1 MRLQVLREA
10 VEARLQHCKGSQGVG
25 ELMQWLR
32 APADQPDMDPEEL
45 WGWEPRL
52 DAAEV
57 LRGVVEE
64 QCSVL
69 ACILSR
75 LDRVQGMLHKVDT
88 RLSA

>member
-1 MRLQVLREA
+1 MWVQALREA
-10 VEARLQHCKGSQGVG
+10 VEARLQRCKGRQDAGM
-25 ELMQWLR
+25 LMQWLR
-32 APADQPDMDPEEL
+32 TPADQPRTDPEEL

-64 QCSVL
+64 QGSIL

-75 LDRVQGMLHKVDT
+75 LDRVQGMLRKADT
-88 RLSA
+88 TLST